1 MRFLVRPLMITAFVA
16 LIPVLAAV
24 RPARAQGFY
33 STMPIQF
40 GGYGGY
46 NWFTYGNYGGIN
58 PYQAFPGLYNRN
70 YYFQSPLYYA
80 PIMSTGFNDY
90 TSPTGGMQ
98 IAEPVV
104 IVGAKPKGIRR
115 IGRALTP
122 GKRVKT
128 VIIRGQY

>member
-1 MRFLVRPLMITAFVA
+1 MRRQVRPLIFMA
-16 LIPVLAAV
+16 LAALTPVLATA
-24 RPARAQGFY
+24 RTARAQGFY

-46 NWFTYGNYGGIN
+46 NWYTYGNYGGIN

-70 YYFQSPLYYA
+70 YYFQSPLYYS
-80 PIMSTGFNDY
+80 PIMSTSFTDY

-98 IAEPVV
+98 IADPVV